1 MSRALRSDLA
11 ESDLLEIW
19 LFIAQDNPSAADR
32 FLDLIDEKIVLLADF
47 PEMGRR
53 RDELSIDLRSFPI
66 GRYVIFYRQNK
77 DGVEVVRV
85 LSAYR
90 DLNPIFH

>member
-1 MSRALRSDLA
+1 LSTALRSDLA
-11 ESDLLEIW
+11 ESDLLEVW
-19 LFIAQDNPSAADR
+19 LFIAQDSPSAADR
-32 FLDLIDEKIVLLADF
+32 FLDLIDEKIALLADF

-53 RDELSIDLRSFPI
+53 RDELSMGLRSFPI
-66 GRYVIFYRQNK
+66 GRYVIFYRQK
-77 DGVEVVRV
+77 EDGVEIARV